1 MKEKSCFF
9 YETVVDCQLFDTSDV
24 LSADKTGYT
33 AVKQIYL
40 CRAQGG
46 ERHGFIMEKT
56 KKILNRIFID
66 GLSGMALGLFSTLII
81 GTIIAQIGT
90 LIGGPIGGY
99 LKAISNVAKTL
110 TGAGIGVGVA
120 CKFKEG
126 PLVTVSAAVAG
137 MIGAFPAAPE
147 TITLGAPGE
156 PLGAFV
162 AAYVA
167 IEIGR
172 LVAGKTKVDILVTPL
187 LSICAGAAVGLIVG
201 PYITDFMK
209 WLGGLVNVNVEQS
222 PIFGG
227 IIVSVLMGMI
237 LTLPISSAAIG
248 ISMGLT
254 GLAAGA
260 ATIGCCCQMV
270 GFAVA
275 SYRENKVGGLIA
287 QGVGT
292 SMLQIPNIVRKP
304 IIWLPAI
311 LSSAILGPVASA
323 VLHMVSTPVG
333 SGMGSAGFVGQIA
346 AFGAMTE
353 AGMSTWMA
361 LLQIIIMHFVLPALL
376 TLGISEFMRKK
387 GWIKDGDMSLDV

>member
-1 MKEKSCFF
+1 
-9 YETVVDCQLFDTSDV
+9 
-24 LSADKTGYT
+24 
-33 AVKQIYL
+33 
-40 CRAQGG
+40 
-46 ERHGFIMEKT
+46 MEKT

-90 LIGGPIGGY
+90 LIGGQVGSY

-147 TITLGAPGE
+147 AITLGAPGE

-167 IEIGR
+167 IEVGH

-187 LSICAGAAVGLIVG
+187 ISICAGAAIGLFVG

-292 SMLQIPNIVRKP
+292 SMLQIPNIVRRP
-304 IIWLPAI
+304 IIWIPAI
-311 LSSAILGPVASA
+311 VSSAILGPVASA

-361 LLQIIIMHFVLPALL
+361 LIQIAIMHFILPALL
-376 TLGISEFMRKK
+376 TLGVSEFMRKK
-387 GWIKDGDMSLDV
+387 GWIREGDMALKV

>member
-1 MKEKSCFF
+1 MTSQLTRQWTRHLFTLHCFDSQIK
-9 YETVVDCQLFDTSDV
+9 YTRGKREGKGKVVC
-24 LSADKTGYT
+24 
-33 AVKQIYL
+33 
-40 CRAQGG
+40 
-46 ERHGFIMEKT
+46 MEKT

-90 LIGGPIGGY
+90 LIGGPVGSY

-147 TITLGAPGE
+147 AITLGAPGE

-167 IEIGR
+167 IEVGH

-187 LSICAGAAVGLIVG
+187 ISICAGAAIGLFVG

-292 SMLQIPNIVRKP
+292 SMLQIPNIVRRP
-304 IIWLPAI
+304 IIWIPAI
-311 LSSAILGPVASA
+311 VSSAILGPVASA

-361 LLQIIIMHFVLPALL
+361 LIQIAIMHFILPALL
-376 TLGISEFMRKK
+376 TLGVSEFMRKK
-387 GWIKDGDMSLDV
+387 GWIREGDMALKV

>member
-1 MKEKSCFF
+1 MTSQLTRQWTRHIFTLHCFDSQIK
-9 YETVVDCQLFDTSDV
+9 YTRGKREGKGKVVC
-24 LSADKTGYT
+24 
-33 AVKQIYL
+33 
-40 CRAQGG
+40 
-46 ERHGFIMEKT
+46 MEKT

-90 LIGGPIGGY
+90 LIGGPVGSY

-147 TITLGAPGE
+147 AITLGAPGE

-167 IEIGR
+167 IEVGH

-187 LSICAGAAVGLIVG
+187 ISICAGAAIGLFVG

-292 SMLQIPNIVRKP
+292 SMLQIPNIVRRP
-304 IIWLPAI
+304 IIWIPAI
-311 LSSAILGPVASA
+311 VSSAILGPVASA

-361 LLQIIIMHFVLPALL
+361 LLQIAIMHFVLPALL
-376 TLGISEFMRKK
+376 TLVVSEFMRKK
-387 GWIKDGDMSLDV
+387 GWIREGDMALKV